1 MKVSA
6 IEFLEPVRN
15 VNAGQR
21 SEGEM
26 MTKWKDGGEG
36 AKEACRVFGPGVLIE
51 RTDGSGD
58 VVVVPWGNVR
68 WARVNAEELK
78 GAKR

>member
-26 MTKWKDGGEG
+26 MTKWKDAGPES
-36 AKEACRVFGPGVLIE
+36 ATRCRVFGPGVVIE
-51 RTDGSGD
+51 RADADGD

-68 WARVNAEELK
+68 WARVAAEELR